1 MCCKDMFLKKE
12 GYELRREREM
22 MSEIIIKK
30 KPSQDRMQDYFIA
43 LEQRLQS
50 GVNSVPR
57 KQCWLRRIIEKRHED

>member
-1 MCCKDMFLKKE
+1 MFLKKE

-30 KPSQDRMQDYFIA
+30 KPSQDRMQDYIIA
-43 LEQRLQS
+43 INNIKTES
-50 GVNSVPR
+50 NPR